1 MNRNQKKWWE
11 ATVQALQ
18 ETLCNLREKGKDSSS
33 IQALSCD
40 STSGTVLALDREG
53 RTLSRAIMLMMEE
66 RTKKQKS

>member
-1 MNRNQKKWWE
+1 
-11 ATVQALQ
+11 
-18 ETLCNLREKGKDSSS
+18 LREKGKDSSS